1 VVTTAYA
8 IRPATADD
16 AARMAELATQLGYPT
31 TPSQLAMRLRALAAL
46 PDAAILVA
54 TDAVDRPLG
63 WIHVELKPSL
73 LAPLAAQVMGLVV
86 DEARR
91 GAGIGA
97 ELLNRAEAWA
107 TDRGCR
113 ELLVA
118 TRVTR
123 ERAHRFYRRQGYE
136 LLKTSHIFH
145 RELL

>member
-1 VVTTAYA
+1 MVTTAYA

-31 TPSQLAMRLRALAAL
+31 TPSQLAMRLRALSPR

-54 TDAVDRPLG
+54 TDADDRPIG

-86 DEARR
+86 DEAQR

-113 ELLVA
+113 DLLVA

-136 LLKTSHIFH
+136 LLKTSHVFH
-145 RELL
+145 RELV

>member
-1 VVTTAYA
+1 VATSAYA

-16 AARMAELATQLGYPT
+16 AARLAQLATQLGYPT
-31 TPSQLAMRLRALAAL
+31 TPRELAARLRAFAAL

-54 TDAVDRPLG
+54 TDADEGPIG
-63 WIHVELKPSL
+63 WIHVELKASL
-73 LAPLAAQVMGLVV
+73 LAPLVAQVMGLVV

-123 ERAHRFYRRQGYE
+123 ERAHRFYSRQGYQ
-136 LLKTSHIFH
+136 LLKTSHVF
-145 RELL
+145 RKELA

>member
-1 VVTTAYA
+1 VATTAYA

-16 AARMAELATQLGYPT
+16 APRLAELATQLGYPT
-31 TPSQLAMRLRALAAL
+31 TQRELAARLRALDAL

-54 TDAVDRPLG
+54 TDADERPVG
-63 WIHVELKPSL
+63 WIHVELKASL

-123 ERAHRFYRRQGYE
+123 ERAHRFYRRQGYD
-136 LLKTSHIFH
+136 LLKTSHVFH
-145 RELL
+145 KELA

>member
-1 VVTTAYA
+1 MVTIAYA

-16 AARMAELATQLGYPT
+16 AARLAELATQLGYPT
-31 TPSQLAMRLRALAAL
+31 TPSELAMRLRALGA
-46 PDAAILVA
+46 PSDTAILVA
-54 TDAVDRPLG
+54 TDADDRPIG

-73 LAPLAAQVMGLVV
+73 LAPLSAQVMGLVV

-97 ELLNRAEAWA
+97 ELLNRAESWA
-107 TDRGCR
+107 TDRGCG

-136 LLKTSHIFH
+136 LLKTSHVFH
-145 RELL
+145 KELV

>member
-1 VVTTAYA
+1 MATTAFA

-16 AARMAELATQLGYPT
+16 ADRLSELATQLGYPT
-31 TPSQLAMRLRALAAL
+31 TPSELAMRVRALAAL

-54 TDAVDRPLG
+54 TDADDRPIG
-63 WIHVELKPSL
+63 WIHVGLKPSL
-73 LAPLAAQVMGLVV
+73 LAPLSAQVMGLVV

-91 GAGIGA
+91 GVGIGA
-97 ELLNRAEAWA
+97 QLLNRAEAWA
-107 TDRGCR
+107 TDRGCG

-123 ERAHRFYRRQGYE
+123 ERAHRFYRRHGYE

-145 RELL
+145 KELV